1 MDTTRNMKTTNTAVE
16 RLNRCGI
23 KPSHQRLMIMS
34 YLLTHHTHPC
44 ADTIHSS
51 LVARMPTLSKTTVY
65 NTLRLFAR
73 HGAAL
78 ELSIDEKSLHFDGV
92 IEPHV
97 HFMCKEC
104 DTIYDIPLGK
114 NVPMSVPKNFVVTD
128 SQLYLKGICEGCV
141 GKKSNAA

>member
-1 MDTTRNMKTTNTAVE
+1 MKTTNTAAE
-16 RLNRCGI
+16 RLNQCGI

-34 YLLTHHTHPC
+34 YLLTHYTHPC
-44 ADTIHSS
+44 ADTVYSS

-78 ELSIDEKSLHFDGV
+78 ELSIDEKCLRFDGV
-92 IEPHV
+92 IQPHV

-104 DTIYDIPLGK
+104 GSIYDIPLGK
-114 NVPMSVPKNFVVTD
+114 KNVPTSVPKKFVVTE
-128 SQLYLKGICEGCV
+128 SQLYLKGLCEGCA
-141 GKKSNAA
+141 GKKRNAA